1 MTTTHQIGRPP
12 FKPVVSFWAVA
23 IGAEKVVRNGR

>member
-1 MTTTHQIGRPP
+1 MTTITQAIGRPP

-23 IGAEKVVRNGR
+23 IGAEKVVRS